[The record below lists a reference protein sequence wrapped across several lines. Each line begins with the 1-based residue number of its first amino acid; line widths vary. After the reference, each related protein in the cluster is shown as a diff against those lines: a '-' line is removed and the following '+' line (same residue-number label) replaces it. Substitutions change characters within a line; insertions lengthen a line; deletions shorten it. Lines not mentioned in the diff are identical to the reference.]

1 MDYLNFNNMDDESF
15 REDFLKFLNQHQ
27 KRMNDFMKRMYN
39 ENGYSDE
46 TLNNII
52 SKINRNDMDEQN
64 GEDEFGRWRGSSWT
78 SEDGSINYDSFFR
91 EFNPYKEL
99 KPQKQ
104 SEVTTME
111 LLDSKLKK
119 AILREDYES
128 AAKIR
133 DLMKSLSEN

>member
-27 KRMNDFMKRMYN
+27 KKMNDFMKRMYDKN
-39 ENGYSDE
+39 DFNSDE
-46 TLNNII
+46 SFNNII
-52 SKINRNDMDEQN
+52 SKINRDNMNDENDF
-64 GEDEFGRWRGSSWT
+64 DLWRGTSWT
-78 SEDGSINYDSFFR
+78 SEDGSVNYDTFFR

-133 DLMKSLSEN
+133 DLMKSLSED

>member
-78 SEDGSINYDSFFR
+78 SEDDSINYDSFFR

-104 SEVTTME
+104 SEVQRWNFW
-111 LLDSKLKK
+111 
-119 AILREDYES
+119 IL
-128 AAKIR
+128 
-133 DLMKSLSEN
+133 N

>member
-27 KRMNDFMKRMYN
+27 KKMNDFMKRMYDKN
-39 ENGYSDE
+39 DFNSDE
-46 TLNNII
+46 SFNNII
-52 SKINRNDMDEQN
+52 SKINRNNMNDEN
-64 GEDEFGRWRGSSWT
+64 DFEMWRGTSWT
-78 SEDGSINYDSFFR
+78 SEDGSVNYDTFFR

-133 DLMKSLSEN
+133 DLMKSLSED